1 MSKSKSLIINEWRI
15 FAHSLFLE
23 RVEELIKQVESLRQ
37 KYPDD
42 YEKKNASK
50 RLSAIGKLVF
60 EIIPQEPTHP
70 KYRQG
75 TTLGDSYK
83 HWFRAKFFQ
92 QYRLFF
98 RYHLES
104 KIIVF
109 AWVNDED
116 TKRAYNSKTDAYQ
129 KFKKMLNIGQ
139 PPNDWNEL
147 LKQSKSEMIRLKKT
161 VSKI

>member
-1 MSKSKSLIINEWRI
+1 MTKSKPLVINGWRI
-15 FAHSLFLE
+15 FAHSLFLDQL
-23 RVEELIKQVESLRQ
+23 EELINQVEFLQ
-37 KYPDD
+37 KKYPSD
-42 YEKKNASK
+42 YSKKNATK
-50 RLSAIGKLVF
+50 RLKAIAGLVF
-60 EIIPQEPTHP
+60 DIIPQDPTHS

-116 TKRAYNSKTDAYQ
+116 TKRAYKAQKDAYQ
-129 KFKKMLNIGQ
+129 IFKKMLNNGN
-139 PPNDWNEL
+139 PPNDWDEL
-147 LKQSKSEMIRLKKT
+147 LKQAKFETQRLKKAVT
-161 VSKI
+161 KT

>member
-1 MSKSKSLIINEWRI
+1 MSKSKSLIINGWRI
-15 FAHSLFLE
+15 FAHSLFLDQ
-23 RVEELIKQVESLRQ
+23 VEELIKEVKSLRQ
-37 KYPDD
+37 KYPTS
-42 YEKKNASK
+42 YSKKNASK
-50 RLSAIGKLVF
+50 RLSAIAKLVF
-60 EIIPQEPTHP
+60 EIIPQDPTHP

-75 TTLGDSYK
+75 TTLGNSYK

-109 AWVNDED
+109 AWVNDEN
-116 TKRAYNSKTDAYQ
+116 TKRAYKAKKDAYQ
-129 KFKKMLNIGQ
+129 IFKKMLNNGN
-139 PPNDWNEL
+139 PPNDWDEL
-147 LKQSKSEMIRLKKT
+147 LEQSKLEMKRLKKA

>member
-1 MSKSKSLIINEWRI
+1 MPKSKSLIINGWRI
-15 FAHSLFLE
+15 YAHSLFLDQI
-23 RVEELIKQVESLRQ
+23 EELIKQVKSLRQ
-37 KYPDD
+37 KDPANYA
-42 YEKKNASK
+42 KKNASK
-50 RLSAIGKLVF
+50 RLSAIAKLTF
-60 EIIPQEPTHP
+60 EIIPQDPTHP

-98 RYHLES
+98 RYHLGG

-116 TKRAYNSKTDAYQ
+116 TKRAYKTKKDAYQ
-129 KFKKMLNIGQ
+129 IFKKMLKTGT
-139 PPNDWNEL
+139 PPNDWDEL
-147 LKQSKSEMIRLKKT
+147 FKQSILETKRLKKAVT
-161 VSKI
+161 KI